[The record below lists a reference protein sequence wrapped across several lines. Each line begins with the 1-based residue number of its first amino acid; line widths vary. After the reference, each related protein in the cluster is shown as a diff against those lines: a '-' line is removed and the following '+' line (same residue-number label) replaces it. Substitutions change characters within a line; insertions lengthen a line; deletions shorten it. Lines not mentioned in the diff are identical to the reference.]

1 MTESRSNSVRVT
13 VDNFIRAESDRYFRE
28 AVTRAA
34 LGVLNHTRTPAP
46 VDAQMVIRMN
56 RDTLYSSGV
65 FDLEAGPVT
74 VRLPDAG
81 DRFMSLL
88 PISQDH
94 YTTGCVYGPGPH
106 TFTNAGIGTR
116 YVSVVVRI
124 LVDPGDAEDLDAVH
138 VLQDA
143 IIVEQEQAGT
153 FEIPD
158 WDPVTLAIVR
168 DTLLRVASGQRPGV
182 SFGTREEV
190 DPIRHLVMTA
200 AGWGGNPERDAK
212 YMSVFPEH
220 NDGAT
225 AHRLTV
231 RDVPVDGFWSISVYN
246 EAGYFVPNTEQ
257 QYSVNN
263 VTAVPDEDGSVTVRF
278 GDADPTAPNR
288 LSIVPGW
295 NYVVRLYRPQAQVL
309 DGTWTFRTAEPVAQ

>member
-1 MTESRSNSVRVT
+1 
-13 VDNFIRAESDRYFRE
+13 
-28 AVTRAA
+28 
-34 LGVLNHTRTPAP
+34 
-46 VDAQMVIRMN
+46 MVIRMN